1 MAKESIQKKK
11 ARVRPPRVH
20 ISYEVELG
28 GAQVMKEIPFVM
40 GVISDLSGNPA
51 EKLPKL
57 AERKFS
63 EIDRDNFDEVLKSMK
78 PRLQFRV
85 DNKLQDDGSELSVEL
100 EFNKLADFDPAAVAK
115 QVGPLNDLLAVRN
128 KLKDLLSRTESDDRL
143 EDLLGAILNDADAR
157 GKLGGAVGVAA
168 GTDAAPAEGGEAS
181 AGDAGGEAEGGDS
194 GEGEE
199 TPTTE
204 G

>member
-11 ARVRPPRVH
+11 GRVRPPRVH
-20 ISYEVELG
+20 ISYDVELN

-57 AERKFS
+57 SERKFT
-63 EIDRDNFDEVLKSMK
+63 EIDRDNFDTVLKSMK

-100 EFNKLADFDPAAVAK
+100 DFKKLSDFNPAEVAK
-115 QVGPLNDLLAVRN
+115 QVEPLNDLLEIRN
-128 KLKDLLSRTESDDRL
+128 KLKDLLSRTESNDRL
-143 EDLLGAILNDADAR
+143 EDLLAAIIDDDGAREKLVSTMGVGSASADDSGSDGAEE
-157 GKLGGAVGVAA
+157 GG
-168 GTDAAPAEGGEAS
+168 DAAPE
-181 AGDAGGEAEGGDS
+181 
-194 GEGEE
+194 
-199 TPTTE
+199 TE